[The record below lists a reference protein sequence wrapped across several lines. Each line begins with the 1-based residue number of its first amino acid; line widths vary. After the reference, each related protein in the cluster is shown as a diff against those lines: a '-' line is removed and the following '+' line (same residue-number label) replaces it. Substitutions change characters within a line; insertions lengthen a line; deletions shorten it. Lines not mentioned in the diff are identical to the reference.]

1 LPTAKELEGSGFEP
15 ADYALPPVQVWPDN
29 WPVFMLFCDLRT
41 QWRVAMG
48 GATGLDYTAVLA
60 VMDLHGITADKR
72 RDTLADIQAMED
84 AALAAMAVT
93 YT

>member
-1 LPTAKELEGSGFEP
+1 MPE
-15 ADYALPPVQVWPDN
+15 DYALPPVEVWPDT
-29 WPVFMLFCDLRT
+29 WPVFALFCDLRT

-48 GATGLDYTAVLA
+48 GRTGLDYTAVLA
-60 VMDLHGITADKR
+60 VMDLHCIPPEKR
-72 RDTLADIQAMED
+72 RDTMADIQAMEA